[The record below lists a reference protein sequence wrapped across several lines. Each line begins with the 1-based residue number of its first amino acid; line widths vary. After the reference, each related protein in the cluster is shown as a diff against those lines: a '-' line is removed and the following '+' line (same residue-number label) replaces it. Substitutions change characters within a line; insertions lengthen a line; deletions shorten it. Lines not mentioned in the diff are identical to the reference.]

1 MKKWLITGT
10 LVVCVGLLVA
20 RFGDAILIHLR
31 RLGL

>member
-1 MKKWLITGT
+1 MRKWLITGAV
-10 LVVCVGLLVA
+10 VVCVGLFVV